1 MTAVN
6 SLSPWAPIDLN
17 QSGIRRLKLLDADL
31 VSLVAQ
37 NAELIP
43 LADLVFYEFI
53 FPKDLA
59 CIASFQRQT
68 KDTGA
73 AFWLASVSF
82 SLPHIN
88 NQILQW
94 VADNPRTE
102 WLAIAEDY
110 NGNVRALGGNP
121 GGLVLSFE
129 ANTGARPGDTNP
141 MAFIL
146 AAEQLTP
153 FTPLASYE
161 NSDLFTSGEFDYS
174 FDFSF
179 S

>member
-6 SLSPWAPIDLN
+6 SLFLWAPIELN
-17 QSGIRRLKLLDADL
+17 QSGIRRLKFLDADL
-31 VSLVAQ
+31 VSFLPHST
-37 NAELIP
+37 ELIP

-73 AFWLASVSF
+73 AFWLTRVSF

-110 NGNVRALGGNP
+110 NGNVRALGGSP
-121 GGLVLSFE
+121 GGLVLTFD

-141 MAFIL
+141 MAFAL
-146 AAEQLTP
+146 SAEQLTP
-153 FTPLASYE
+153 FMPLTSYE